1 MADPFVLGAVRF
13 CQNPKFF
20 QFLESKQC
28 GPVTDKESAADGL
41 RRLCGIASR
50 AELATNARARDSY
63 RALID
68 EFNQYMKGGR
78 A

>member
-28 GPVTDKESAADGL
+28 GPVTDKASAAEGL
-41 RRLCGIASR
+41 RRLCGITSR
-50 AELATNARARDSY
+50 AELATNARARDAY
-63 RALID
+63 RALIG
-68 EFNQYMKGGR
+68 EFNQYMKEGR

>member
-20 QFLESKQC
+20 QFLASKQRS
-28 GPVTDKESAADGL
+28 PVTDKDSAAEAL
-41 RRLCGIASR
+41 RRLCGITSR
-50 AELATNARARDSY
+50 AELATNARARDAY
-63 RALID
+63 RALIG
-68 EFNQYMKGGR
+68 EFNQFMKGGR